1 MLVSSTVNELGKKH
15 WSINLPFHLLAAVEV
30 WNPGVETGTQASL
43 AAIVF
48 VVVVAAVVS
57 AVPN

>member
-1 MLVSSTVNELGKKH
+1 MG
-15 WSINLPFHLLAAVEV
+15 V

-48 VVVVAAVVS
+48 VVVVAAVVVS